1 MFPGPHAL
9 ARRIDLIS
17 LRLFVAVA
25 EEGSIARAAE
35 REFIAASAAS
45 KRMAELEHALE
56 TPLLYRRARGVELT
70 PAGQSLLLHARSVL
84 YGVEKMERE
93 LAEYASGVRGHVRVH
108 ASMSAIVQF
117 LPDDLGGFARQ
128 HPQVKLDLEEHLS
141 SEVARA
147 VAEGAA
153 DLGIGSI
160 DAAATH
166 LQVRPYRQDQ
176 LVLVVPAGHAL
187 AARTALHFSETLDCD
202 QVGLHVGSSISLALQ
217 QAAARAGGAV
227 RLRIRVTGLDA
238 MCRMI
243 ANGLGVGVMPLHAF
257 ELVRG
262 SGALH
267 AIRLL
272 DDWATRDINLVAR
285 DFASLPPTARALQEH
300 LAKPPATLEF
310 QT

>member
-45 KRMAELEHALE
+45 KRMAELEHALA

-108 ASMSAIVQF
+108 ASLSAIVQF
-117 LPDDLGGFARQ
+117 LPDDLGGFVRQ

-187 AARTALHFSETLDCD
+187 APHAALHFAETLDCD

-300 LAKPPATLEF
+300 LAKPLATLEF